1 MRFFLEHQWAASLSV
16 AAIGAG
22 FLWVGMR
29 ENLVKRM
36 IVGILIL
43 MIAII
48 IWCIGFF
55 IETPSEHA
63 TKIVRQFVN
72 AVVEGDLP
80 SVALSVANEVILV
93 DSWNKKSGTGRA
105 IVLESVR
112 ELHQRHSMTQ
122 VTILKCEPVEREGDV
137 QVELVVI
144 ARVSGIGTVPSTWRL
159 FVDESGT
166 GNWEI
171 YSIDAIE
178 IAGRSFR

>member
-1 MRFFLEHQWAASLSV
+1 MAGLEIQKYMTL
-16 AAIGAG
+16 
-22 FLWVGMR
+22 L
-29 ENLVKRM
+29 
-36 IVGILIL
+36 
-43 MIAII
+43 IAII
-48 IWCIGFF
+48 IWCIGYF

-63 TKIVRQFVN
+63 TRVVRNFVN
-72 AVVEGDLP
+72 AVVEGDIP
-80 SVALSVANEVILV
+80 SVAPCIAKNVILV

-112 ELHQRHSMTQ
+112 ELHQRHTMTQ

-137 QVELVVI
+137 QVELVVL

-166 GNWEI
+166 GTWEI